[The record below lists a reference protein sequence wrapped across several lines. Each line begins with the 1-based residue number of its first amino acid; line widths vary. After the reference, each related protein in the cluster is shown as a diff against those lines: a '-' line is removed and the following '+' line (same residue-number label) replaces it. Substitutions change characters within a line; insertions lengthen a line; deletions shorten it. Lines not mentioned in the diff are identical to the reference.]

1 MNKKWIIL
9 AIIFAILVAVIT
21 YFNYDRLEEYIENK
35 SWQMADSVATIQ
47 LDGIN
52 QVESGKYLLAL
63 TKNTIDFY
71 KNKNTSEYSIGLV
84 SAEIITHTA
93 GEYTAIADK
102 TSGNVYMM
110 KDETKLW
117 EVKIEGSVFDVVV
130 NKNGYVAVTYS
141 QSGYK
146 SIIKVLKANGEELF
160 TTFLASTYAS
170 DVEIADNNKV
180 LAVAEIDTEG
190 INVASKIKF
199 IEVDNNNET
208 KLTTVYE
215 NSNCLILDLEY
226 TDKNQLFVLK
236 DNGVFYIDEN
246 NINTTILEYDY
257 SKVAYATIE
266 NGENVVIVKK
276 VSTGIFGSESIVEIY
291 SNNHDKK
298 EYKLDTTPQNIC
310 VQNKTIALNLGDEV
324 VFVST
329 NGKLLKRYTLGTQL
343 KDIKLYDNGNMA
355 ALIFRNKIELIKI

>member
-1 MNKKWIIL
+1 MNKKWIVI
-9 AIIFAILVAVIT
+9 AVIFSILVAVIT
-21 YFNYDRLEEYIENK
+21 YLNYDKLEEYIESK

-47 LDGIN
+47 IEGIN
-52 QVESGKYLLAL
+52 QVASGKYLLAL
-63 TKNTIDFY
+63 TKNSIDFY
-71 KNKNTSEYSIGLV
+71 KNKNVSEYSINVV
-84 SAEIITHTA
+84 SSEIITHVA
-93 GEYTAIADK
+93 GEYTVIADK
-102 TSGNVYMM
+102 TSGNIYMM
-110 KDETKLW
+110 KDEVKVW
-117 EVKIEGSVFDVVV
+117 EVKIDGTVFDIVV

-170 DVEIADNNKV
+170 DVAIADNNKV

-190 INVASKIKF
+190 IKVSSKIKF

-215 NSNCLILDLEY
+215 NNDCLILDLEY
-226 TDKNQLFVLK
+226 TNKNQLFVLK
-236 DNGVFYIDEN
+236 DNGIFLINEN
-246 NINTTILEYDY
+246 NLSANVLEYDY

-266 NGENVVIVKK
+266 NGENAIIVRK

-291 SNNHDKK
+291 DNNHDKK

-329 NGKLLKRYTLGTQL
+329 NGKLLKRYSLGTQL

-355 ALIFRNKIELIKI
+355 ALVFRNKIELIKI